1 MCILLYHRFL
11 FYLSLFIFNS
21 PVLNIN
27 SDSNNIKIAENF
39 NFYGFKSNIS
49 DIQQSC
55 DDDFVLLQELWLLPV
70 IHQDFKGICLSL
82 IDKGEKVLVGRLHG
96 GGSILICK
104 SLSKFVAF
112 CMCDNSKLIG
122 IEHKHM
128 HCYLF
133 INIYFPFFSD

>member
-55 DDDFVLLQELWLLPV
+55 DDDFVLLQELWLLPS
-70 IHQDFKGICLSL
+70 HTPRFQ
-82 IDKGEKVLVGRLHG
+82 R
-96 GGSILICK
+96 
-104 SLSKFVAF
+104 
-112 CMCDNSKLIG
+112 
-122 IEHKHM
+122 HM
-128 HCYLF
+128 F
-133 INIYFPFFSD
+133 ESN